1 MASNPSVKRDW
12 RKCALNKQLLIT
24 RTEPSLSPAPYFKR
38 QASESQH
45 ATVDLHTS
53 GWSQPKEK
61 VMARCTAP
69 VRGHSSAAARANCPA
84 CSSRYGRSYGGYSSS
99 YSSGGGSSYSS
110 SGRSIGSGSSRPRWS
125 RAGSSVSYTPAQ
137 VASLTPVR
145 EAVEI
150 QTATKPDLRDCF
162 LCHAW
167 DDRQGA
173 AKELHDLLE
182 AAGVKVWFSEK
193 DLGLGVPMMRAIDK
207 GLAASKIGLV
217 LVTPALLARLP
228 KEGVADKELSTLLQG
243 NRLVPIVH
251 GTTYTA
257 LRDVSPMLASRSG
270 LDTSEDTMM
279 VIATKIAELVAIWS

>member
-1 MASNPSVKRDW
+1 
-12 RKCALNKQLLIT
+12 
-24 RTEPSLSPAPYFKR
+24 
-38 QASESQH
+38 
-45 ATVDLHTS
+45 
-53 GWSQPKEK
+53 
-61 VMARCTAP
+61 MARCTAP
-69 VRGHSSAAARANCPA
+69 VRGHSSAAAEANCPA
-84 CSSRYGRSYGGYSSS
+84 CSSRSGRYRSSYGYGGYSSS
-99 YSSGGGSSYSS
+99 YPSGTSSYSS
-110 SGRSIGSGSSRPRWS
+110 SGRSIGSGGSKPRWS
-125 RAGSSVSYTPAQ
+125 RAGSSVFYTPAQ

-145 EAVEI
+145 EAVEA
-150 QTATKPDLRDCF
+150 QAAAKPDLRDCF

-251 GTTYTA
+251 CTTYTA

-270 LDTSEDTMM
+270 LDTSEDSMA
-279 VIATKIAELVAIWS
+279 VIAKKIAELVAIWS

>member
-1 MASNPSVKRDW
+1 
-12 RKCALNKQLLIT
+12 
-24 RTEPSLSPAPYFKR
+24 
-38 QASESQH
+38 
-45 ATVDLHTS
+45 
-53 GWSQPKEK
+53 
-61 VMARCTAP
+61 MARCTAP

-84 CSSRYGRSYGGYSSS
+84 CGSRYGGYRSSYGGYSSS
-99 YSSGGGSSYSS
+99 YPSGGGYSGG
-110 SGRSIGSGSSRPRWS
+110 GRSIGSGSSSRPRWS
-125 RAGSSVSYTPAQ
+125 RAGSSVSYTSAQ

-145 EAVEI
+145 EAIET

-167 DDRQGA
+167 DDRQSA
-173 AKELHDLLE
+173 AKELYDLLD

-228 KEGVADKELSTLLQG
+228 KESVADKELSTLLQG

-270 LDTSEDTMM
+270 LDTSEDTMTA
-279 VIATKIAELVAIWS
+279 IATKIAELVSIWS

>member
-1 MASNPSVKRDW
+1 
-12 RKCALNKQLLIT
+12 
-24 RTEPSLSPAPYFKR
+24 
-38 QASESQH
+38 
-45 ATVDLHTS
+45 
-53 GWSQPKEK
+53 
-61 VMARCTAP
+61 MARCTAP

-84 CSSRYGRSYGGYSSS
+84 CGSRYGGYRSSYGDGGGYSSS
-99 YSSGGGSSYSS
+99 YPSGGGSSYSGG
-110 SGRSIGSGSSRPRWS
+110 GRSVGSGSLRPRWS

-145 EAVEI
+145 EAVET
-150 QTATKPDLRDCF
+150 QAAAKPDLRDCF

-270 LDTSEDTMM
+270 LDTSEDSMT

>member
-1 MASNPSVKRDW
+1 
-12 RKCALNKQLLIT
+12 
-24 RTEPSLSPAPYFKR
+24 
-38 QASESQH
+38 
-45 ATVDLHTS
+45 
-53 GWSQPKEK
+53 
-61 VMARCTAP
+61 MARCTAP
-69 VRGHSSAAARANCPA
+69 VRGHHSSAAAAACPA
-84 CSSRYGRSYGGYSSS
+84 CSSRYGGYRSSYGSDYGSGYSSS
-99 YSSGGGSSYSS
+99 YSSGGGSGYISAGRS
-110 SGRSIGSGSSRPRWS
+110 SGGGSSRPRWS

-145 EAVEI
+145 EAVEKES
-150 QTATKPDLRDCF
+150 ATKPDLRDCF

-173 AKELHDLLE
+173 AKELNDLLE

-228 KEGVADKELSTLLQG
+228 KESVADKELSTLLQG

-270 LDTSEDTMM
+270 LDTSEDTMA
-279 VIATKIAELVAIWS
+279 VVANKIAELVAIWN

>member
-1 MASNPSVKRDW
+1 MA
-12 RKCALNKQLLIT
+12 
-24 RTEPSLSPAPYFKR
+24 
-38 QASESQH
+38 
-45 ATVDLHTS
+45 
-53 GWSQPKEK
+53 G
-61 VMARCTAP
+61 CTAP
-69 VRGHSSAAARANCPA
+69 VRGHRSAAAAADCPA
-84 CSSRYGRSYGGYSSS
+84 CSSRFGGYGRGYGYGSS
-99 YSSGGGSSYSS
+99 YDYGSSYPSGGSGYSGGG
-110 SGRSIGSGSSRPRWS
+110 RSAGGGGSRPRWS
-125 RAGSSVSYTPAQ
+125 RTGSSVSYTPAQ
-137 VASLTPVR
+137 VVSLTPVR
-145 EAVEI
+145 EAVEKE
-150 QTATKPDLRDCF
+150 AAAKPDLRDCF

-173 AKELHDLLE
+173 AKELHDFLE

-251 GTTYTA
+251 GTTYSA

-270 LDTSEDTMM
+270 LDTSEDTMA
-279 VIATKIAELVAIWS
+279 VVATKIAELVTIWR